1 MKIKTKY
8 KIFIKNFSNFK
19 DIFIKILEYFHLIF
33 KKSKGYYVKDLTFSK
48 SNNIFI

>member
-8 KIFIKNFSNFK
+8 KILLKNFSNFK
-19 DIFIKILEYFHLIF
+19 NIFLKILEYFHLIF
-33 KKSKGYYVKDLTFSK
+33 NKSKVYYIKDLTFSK